1 MQTVLLLSSA
11 FLCFFSI
18 FGLASFDTVTTLMLS
33 RLASFFPFFEVI
45 PEIFRIFAHKNTF
58 NTHSM
63 SKKTITE
70 GQTNT
75 LDIECQKTYD
85 ILFTR
90 YYAKVRNFAHA
101 IVKDENEAED
111 IAQDVFLK
119 LWIQRDKIGFVDN
132 WDSYLYSMTHN
143 RTLNALKQKVRERN
157 LRSYPETGI
166 PEEDSLEETIF
177 SEELKAILENVIS
190 KMPDQRRRI
199 FTMSRLQGMTNQE
212 IAQALHISKR
222 TVETH
227 ISAALAQVRRVVT
240 MALVFH
246 FLVS

>member
-1 MQTVLLLSSA
+1 
-11 FLCFFSI
+11 
-18 FGLASFDTVTTLMLS
+18 
-33 RLASFFPFFEVI
+33 
-45 PEIFRIFAHKNTF
+45 
-58 NTHSM
+58 M

-119 LWIQRDKIGFVDN
+119 LWIQRGKIGFVDN
-132 WDSYLYSMTHN
+132 WDSYLYAMTRN
-143 RTLNALKQKVRERN
+143 RTLNALKQKVHEHN
-157 LRSYPETGI
+157 LRTYPETGI